1 MFHVEQFWAIQSK
14 VADTLKKPHQNQDFD
29 LAALRKIHNSS
40 TVMHRYIP
48 LCLIVGLIIA
58 FRVLGSALPES
69 QPNFQPLAALFFC
82 GTLLAPGWRGFA
94 IPLGVWAITFPLGV
108 GHTANP
114 FDFAITGLALFTIF
128 FIGKSLSKQNLPIL
142 LLGSAASALA
152 FHLITCGA
160 AWITDPLYAKNLEGL
175 YQSVW
180 AGPLGSKIPSWVF
193 LRNLTAANVLF
204 TAIFAIAQVRLPKFS
219 IPVRDILA
227 TK

>member
-1 MFHVEQFWAIQSK
+1 
-14 VADTLKKPHQNQDFD
+14 
-29 LAALRKIHNSS
+29 
-40 TVMHRYIP
+40 MHRYLP

-58 FRVLGSALPES
+58 FRVLGSVLPES

-82 GTLLAPGWRGFA
+82 GALLAPGWRGFA
-94 IPLGVWAITFPLGV
+94 IPLGVWAVTFPLGV

-114 FDFAITGLALFTIF
+114 MDFASTSLALLAIF
-128 FIGKSLSKQNLPIL
+128 FIGKALAHRSLPTL

-180 AGPLGSKIPSWVF
+180 GGPIGSPIPSWVF

-204 TAIFAIAQVRLPKFS
+204 TAVFAIAQLRLPKFS
-219 IPVRDILA
+219 LPVRVLA
-227 TK
+227 AK